1 VIGHFL
7 VVQTNFLPSTDP
19 LTVTAVDTRDS
30 RRVFRVRPFGASE
43 SSWIVSK
50 PALDAANDTI
60 VTHDTNA
67 GQMAALHL
75 DPRRGLRVRWG
86 RKLTSLDFSA
96 LVGPA
101 ERRQIVIPDLTA
113 RGDTVA
119 VLADPSAPGNIV
131 AGLPRPLLLP
141 VGKRAAMGALD
152 RAAKRGRRIFDT
164 WLKTGPKAAPSVAA

>member
-131 AGLPRPLLLP
+131 TPGF
-141 VGKRAAMGALD
+141 
-152 RAAKRGRRIFDT
+152 RGRFYYLSGSGRLWELST
-164 WLKTGPKAAPSVAA
+164 ARRNAAAESSTPG